1 MNVEIN
7 NPDAYCVVTYE
18 AQVGWEEEHVGSR
31 RSAWACARRITDRP
45 VYVYHGDKIVW
56 SNDVT
61 EADAERRH
69 EAHFDAAVFGIY

>member
-7 NPDAYCVVTYE
+7 NPDAYCVVTYT

-31 RSAWACARRITDRP
+31 RSAWACARQITDRP
-45 VYVYHGDKIVW
+45 VYVSHGDKIVW

-61 EADAERRH
+61 EADAERRY
-69 EAHFDAAVFGIY
+69 AAQFDAAVFGIC